1 MAALLTSG
9 RSCLS
14 AELFG
19 LVAVRSVAAM
29 QIAWPSPALRTHAHA
44 RTLARTHTHTHYAPW
59 EARTPD
65 FEVNSLTL

>member
-29 QIAWPSPALRTHAHA
+29 QIAWPLPALRKHAHA
-44 RTLARTHTHTHYAPW
+44 RALAHTHTHYAPW

-65 FEVNSLTL
+65 LEVNSLTL